1 MKMKKWAS
9 VFVAAAAVFALSACG
24 KNEKVDSSSEDI
36 VTEINEKTTI
46 NFWHAM
52 NGAQE

>member
-24 KNEKVDSSSEDI
+24 KNEK
-36 VTEINEKTTI
+36 
-46 NFWHAM
+46 
-52 NGAQE
+52 GR